1 MQITQFTDYSLRL
14 LIYLARL
21 PDPGVATVSEV
32 ADFHQ
37 ISRHHLIKIA
47 AMLSAEGYIQ
57 SARGKGGG
65 ISLAKS
71 PELIG
76 MGELVRK
83 TELNMNLVECFD
95 LPTNQCRL
103 ISGCTL
109 KGILYEAQSA
119 FMNVLD
125 QYTLAD
131 AAFPARPNIL

>member
-37 ISRHHLIKIA
+37 ISRYHLIKIA

-57 SARGKGGG
+57 SFRGKGGG
-65 ISLAKS
+65 VSLAKS

-76 MGELVRK
+76 LGELVRK
-83 TELNMNLVECFD
+83 TENMDLVECFD
-95 LPTNQCRL
+95 LANNQCRL
-103 ISGCTL
+103 NANCRL
-109 KGILYEAQSA
+109 KGVLYEAQSA

-131 AAFPARPNIL
+131 ATFQARSNIL